1 MGIKPEDET
10 EEMTD
15 RLKDLKEAKKKVLLG
30 GGQDRIDKHHKAG
43 KLTAR
48 ERIDLLLDS
57 GSFLEW
63 NPLLGQTYGLPA
75 EGVITGTG
83 MIHGRPVCVFSQDA
97 TVAGGSMSHW
107 HGFKVHRTVE
117 RAIEMRVPVIGL
129 WDSPGARIEKPDDGG
144 NAGVVPNNDK
154 HEASVFYP
162 NTEASGVI
170 PQISVILGSCAG
182 TAVYSPALTDFTFMV
197 DGISHMFITG
207 PRIVKSVLGESISM
221 EDLGGAK
228 VHTKVTGVADLR
240 FKSEKDCFD
249 GIRRLMSFL
258 PQNNQERAL
267 TAQTGDDGDRVDED
281 IATLIPESPSK
292 AYDMRKVITRVT
304 DNGEFFEIKPEFAG
318 EIIVAFSRLAGETV
332 GIVANQPMVRAGS
345 LTVDSSDKE
354 ARFIR
359 FCDCFNIPLVMLIDT
374 PAYMPGSAQEHK
386 GIIRHGAK
394 VLYALCESTVPRVAV
409 VLRKCYGGGNLGMG
423 ITPGMKV
430 DFTFYWPFAEAGVVG
445 AQQSVELFY
454 ADEIAKADDKE
465 TVRAEMICQYRE
477 RYANPIINASS
488 NLYADDVIDPAET
501 RKVLIR
507 ALAFLRTKSRNTR
520 IPKRHGNMPL

>member
-1 MGIKPEDET
+1 MKN
-10 EEMTD
+10 
-15 RLKDLKEAKKKVLLG
+15 RLKELKEVKQKALLG
-30 GGQDRIDKHHKAG
+30 GGPDKIDKQHKAG

-48 ERIDLLLDS
+48 ERLGLLLDP

-63 NPLLGQTYGLPA
+63 NPLLGQTRGHPA
-75 EGVITGTG
+75 EGVVTGIG
-83 MIHGRPVCVFSQDA
+83 MIHGKPVCVFSQDA

-107 HGFKVHRTVE
+107 HGFKVHRTIE
-117 RAIEMRVPVIGL
+117 RAIEMRVPIIGL

-144 NAGVVPNNDK
+144 SAGIVPNSEK

-182 TAVYSPALTDFTFMV
+182 TAVYSPGLTDFVFMV

-207 PRIVKSVLGESISM
+207 PRIVKSVIGETISK

-228 VHTKVTGVADLR
+228 VHAKITGVADLR

-249 GIRRLMSFL
+249 GVRKLMSFL
-258 PQNNQERAL
+258 PQNNQEKTPIVQAIDNR
-267 TAQTGDDGDRVDED
+267 GGPDRE
-281 IATLIPESPSK
+281 IARLIPDSPSK
-292 AYDMRKVITRVT
+292 VYDIRKVIDRII

-318 EIIVAFSRLAGETV
+318 EIVVGFSRLGGEAV

-359 FCDCFNIPLVMLIDT
+359 FCDSFNIPLVMLIDT
-374 PAYMPGSAQEHK
+374 PAYMPGSAQEHR

-394 VLYALCESTVPRVAV
+394 VLYAICEATVPRVAV
-409 VLRKCYGGGNLGMG
+409 VLRKCYGGGSHGMG

-430 DFTFYWPFAEAGVVG
+430 DFTFHWPSAEAGIVG

-454 ADEIAKADDKE
+454 ADELSKSKDREAMH
-465 TVRAEMICQYRE
+465 AEMVSRYRE
-477 RYANPIINASS
+477 RHANPITNASG

-501 RKVLIR
+501 RKVLIHV
-507 ALAFLRTKSRNTR
+507 LGFLRSKSRDAR
-520 IPKRHGNMPL
+520 IPKRHGNIPL

>member
-1 MGIKPEDET
+1 MRK
-10 EEMTD
+10 
-15 RLKDLKEAKKKVLLG
+15 RLKELKEAKQSVLLG
-30 GGQDRIDKHHKAG
+30 GGKDKIDKHHKAG

-48 ERIDLLLDS
+48 ERIDLLLDPD
-57 GSFLEW
+57 SFLEW
-63 NPLLGQTYGLPA
+63 SPLLGCTHGLPA
-75 EGVITGTG
+75 EGVITGVG

-107 HGFKVHRTVE
+107 HGFKVHRTIE

-207 PRIVKSVLGESISM
+207 PRIVKSVLGENINM
-221 EDLGGAK
+221 EELGGAK

-258 PQNNQERAL
+258 PQSNQEQAPI
-267 TAQTGDDGDRVDED
+267 TKTGDDGDRVDEN
-281 IATLIPESPSK
+281 IATLIPESSNK
-292 AYDMRKVITRVT
+292 AYDMRKVITRIT

-318 EIIVAFSRLAGETV
+318 EIIVGFSRLGGETV

-394 VLYALCESTVPRVAV
+394 VLFALCEATVPRVAV

-445 AQQSVELFY
+445 EQQSVELFY
-454 ADEIAKADDKE
+454 ADELAKAEDRE
-465 TVRAEMICQYRE
+465 ALRAEMILQYRE
-477 RYANPIINASS
+477 RYANPIINASN

-501 RKVLIR
+501 RRVLIR
-507 ALAFLRTKSRNTR
+507 SLAFLRTKSRDTR
-520 IPKRHGNMPL
+520 IPKRHGNIPL